1 MKSLLT
7 QISFNAKR
15 IFLRNPG
22 YLFFTILMPIGFF
35 VLFTKVLISG
45 TTPEKLQFAQNYLGS
60 MIVYSILINALFGLA
75 QIMQSDRHQQL
86 LLTLSLTA
94 KGTKPYYL
102 SLAIIMSVVNIFSV
116 ICLELVARFTSN
128 VQLTVG
134 EAASVTLIA
143 VIGTLPLMG
152 LGVLCSFVKSP
163 QSVSVL
169 SNLIVFPLAVI
180 SGLWWPLSM
189 MPNWAQTIGKMTPT
203 YMTSQMI
210 NHAIHQQTLPMH
222 DMMGIAIW
230 AVGILMVLVIILTLI
245 KKGGEVRMITQ
256 LRNRIKLHW
265 TAYVW
270 LIYLP
275 FALVDYLPPK
285 SFMDWF
291 WLFMGGAF

>member
-45 TTPEKLQFAQNYLGS
+45 TAPEKLQFAQNYLGS

-94 KGTKPYYL
+94 KGTKPYYV

-134 EAASVTLIA
+134 EATSVTLIA

-180 SGLWWPLSM
+180 SGLWWPLSV

-230 AVGILMVLVIILTLI
+230 AVGILMALVIILILI
-245 KKGGEVRMITQ
+245 KKGGEVR
-256 LRNRIKLHW
+256 NDHA
-265 TAYVW
+265 TAQQN
-270 LIYLP
+270 
-275 FALVDYLPPK
+275 
-285 SFMDWF
+285 
-291 WLFMGGAF
+291 